1 MMALSQWRIQGGR
14 NRRVPPPP
22 PSKKKNWI
30 NYVFYQ
36 IFLSECVKIR
46 LRYCKRFYFRAINF
60 SRFAA
65 QKHIRGLLN
74 SRWADAHLSFL
85 YCTKLTSFNE
95 WYILQVY
102 LTGQHKNKAGLRQT
116 RVYILYYPFAINTHG
131 QYTTPT
137 CPECAYKI
145 L

>member
-1 MMALSQWRIQGGR
+1 MVLAQWG
-14 NRRVPPPP
+14 
-22 PSKKKNWI
+22 
-30 NYVFYQ
+30 
-36 IFLSECVKIR
+36 
-46 LRYCKRFYFRAINF
+46 LRHLKSLTGNSVLKYCGVYCKRCYFRWINF

-102 LTGQHKNKAGLRQT
+102 VTGQHKNKQVSDRLEYITHLHQHTWSIHNSCVSKMCIQIIANIFAGFWIRACWILREI
-116 RVYILYYPFAINTHG
+116 REN
-131 QYTTPT
+131 
-137 CPECAYKI
+137 
-145 L
+145 